1 MVDKKLP
8 NGSQTLVMRLAA
20 LLGPLLLELFRAQDG
35 DEDTTPVGDRITEE
49 RANVFVLVCEHVSND
64 PYQRYASRD
73 DAQGMALEEA
83 ALGVVLSDELRIV
96 SHARVDADFACRVK
110 PGTRVQ
116 SERPFMN
123 DVRRGLIIVNTGPG
137 KGKTTAAMGT
147 ALRAVGNGMRVL
159 MLQFLKG
166 SWHYGE
172 LDAVETFGDKF
183 VMKQMGRGFVK
194 VGGAETDPEDVR
206 MVEDAWHEAEQAIL
220 SGQWDLIVLDEIN
233 YAISY
238 GMLDPAKVVE
248 VLKRK
253 PEMVHVILTG
263 RNAHPTIVELAD
275 TVTEMREVKHAYQKG
290 VLAQRGI
297 EY

>member
-1 MVDKKLP
+1 MP
-8 NGSQTLVMRLAA
+8 A
-20 LLGPLLLELFRAQDG
+20 
-35 DEDTTPVGDRITEE
+35 
-49 RANVFVLVCEHVSND
+49 
-64 PYQRYASRD
+64 
-73 DAQGMALEEA
+73 
-83 ALGVVLSDELRIV
+83 
-96 SHARVDADFACRVK
+96 
-110 PGTRVQ
+110 
-116 SERPFMN
+116 

-172 LDAVETFGDKF
+172 LDAVAAFGDKF

-206 MVEDAWHEAEQAIL
+206 LVEEAWKEAEQAI
-220 SGQWDLIVLDEIN
+220 SGGQWDLVILDEIN

-238 GMLDPAKVVE
+238 GMLDPAKVVD
-248 VLKRK
+248 VLKHK

-263 RNAHPTIVELAD
+263 RNAHSTIVEVAD
-275 TVTEMREVKHAYQKG
+275 TVTEMRQVKHAYEKG
-290 VLAQRGI
+290 VMAQRGI